1 MLHERLSEAK
11 IAAAAWPAGLES
23 LVRVEPIAPNGESKS
38 AEAESTGFTPAAP
51 DVAAGVGG
59 LIVSAYVALI
69 LVFFAF
75 FTGSGPA
82 AMAVTIAAGF
92 VAIFFAVPRI
102 FFALEPGSGR
112 RRPSL
117 SDFMYRGMD
126 TLTGHSSGAE
136 ALTQMLIVPVLLTFG
151 LLAMGIAGAVYL

>member
-1 MLHERLSEAK
+1 MLHERISEAK
-11 IAAAAWPAGLES
+11 IAAAAWPAGFES
-23 LVRVEPIAPNGESKS
+23 LVPMEPVEPKLE
-38 AEAESTGFTPAAP
+38 AEAQAADPGFTPAAP

-59 LIVSAYVALI
+59 LIVAAYAGLI

-75 FTGSGPA
+75 FTGSFLA
-82 AMAVTIAAGF
+82 TMMVTIAAGF
-92 VAIFFAVPRI
+92 VAIFFTVPKI
-102 FFALEPGSGR
+102 FFALEPDSGR

-136 ALTQMLIVPVLLTFG
+136 ALGQMLIVPVLLTFG
-151 LLAMGIAGAVYL
+151 LLIMGIAGAYYL